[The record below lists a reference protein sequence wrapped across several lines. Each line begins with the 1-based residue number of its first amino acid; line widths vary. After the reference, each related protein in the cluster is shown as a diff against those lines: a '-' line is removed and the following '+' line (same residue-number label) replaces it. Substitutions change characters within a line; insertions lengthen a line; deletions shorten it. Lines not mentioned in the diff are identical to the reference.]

1 MECERLSSS
10 AARRDKTLEWT
21 IKLEACTGW
30 GEVEIISVGRLKR
43 RVVGLT
49 ADEIGLTLAEGK
61 EY

>member
-1 MECERLSSS
+1 MGRVE
-10 AARRDKTLEWT
+10 T
-21 IKLEACTGW
+21 IE
-30 GEVEIISVGRLKR
+30 VGRLKR